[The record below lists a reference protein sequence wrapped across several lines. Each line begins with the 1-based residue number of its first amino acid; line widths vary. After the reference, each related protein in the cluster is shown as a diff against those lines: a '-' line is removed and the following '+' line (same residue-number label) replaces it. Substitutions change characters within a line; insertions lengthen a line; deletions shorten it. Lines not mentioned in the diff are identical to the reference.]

1 MFLLLLVTLVNLY
14 YKPYLTDRDQP
25 LNWLMS
31 HPISKTACA
40 LQGFQCPSDEMCD
53 CEKFCNNGSDY
64 VPFKILDE
72 NDRVYVLNQKLSPG
86 TYCLPKGIGK
96 CNLKTSYHVFSL
108 AGWSCI
114 GINDD
119 IFKKNKKKACKN
131 EEAQDNSLN
140 ILYDYQKNERAADY
154 IENYYEMFQNKLRY
168 GCKCESKSLDNTRMI
183 SIFPFVCLVDYC
195 LRDISNPTPTMG
207 WNGSEC
213 DCGPYV
219 HADSNDK
226 TSPCRTFAT
235 NMQKNVL
242 KGRVDCMTKES
253 FVRQPLI
260 CPTDNGLLAFKEYFM
275 KGNEPQKFVDMIVH

>member
-25 LNWLMS
+25 LNWLLT

-40 LQGFQCPSDEMCD
+40 LQGFQCPSDEMCE
-53 CEKFCNNGSDY
+53 CEKFCSNGSDY
-64 VPFKILDE
+64 VPFKIHNE

-119 IFKKNKKKACKN
+119 IFKKNKKRACQN
-131 EEAQDNSLN
+131 EEAQDNRLN
-140 ILYDYQKNERAADY
+140 ILYDYKKNEKAAES
-154 IENYYEMFQNKLRY
+154 IENYYEMYQNKLRY
-168 GCKCESKSLDNTRMI
+168 GCKCNSKSLDNTRML
-183 SIFPFVCLVDYC
+183 SIFPFVCSVDYC
-195 LRDISNPTPTMG
+195 LRDFSNPTPAMG
-207 WNGSEC
+207 WNGNTC

-219 HADSNDK
+219 HADPNDK
-226 TSPCRTFAT
+226 TSPCRRETSRIE
-235 NMQKNVL
+235 NNIL
-242 KGRVDCMTKES
+242 NGRVNCMTKDS
-253 FVRQPLI
+253 FVKQALI
-260 CPTDNGLLAFKEYFM
+260 CPTDDGLVVFREHIM
-275 KGNEPQKFVDMIVH
+275 KGNEPQNFLEIIIR

>member
-226 TSPCRTFAT
+226 TSPCRTFAST
-235 NMQKNVL
+235 IEKNVL
-242 KGRVDCMTKES
+242 KGRVDCMTKKS
-253 FVRQPLI
+253 FVKQPLI
-260 CPTDNGLLAFKEYFM
+260 CPTDNGLLTFKEYFM

>member
-14 YKPYLTDRDQP
+14 YKPYITDRDQP
-25 LNWLMS
+25 LNWLLS

-40 LQGFQCPSDEMCD
+40 LQGFKCPSDEMCE
-53 CEKFCNNGSDY
+53 CEKFCSNGSDY

-72 NDRVYVLNQKLSPG
+72 TDRVYVLNQKLSPG

-119 IFKKNKKKACKN
+119 IFKKNKKRACQN
-131 EEAQDNSLN
+131 EEAQDNRLN
-140 ILYDYQKNERAADY
+140 ILYDYKKNEKAGDN

-168 GCKCESKSLDNTRMI
+168 GCKCDSKSLDNTRMI
-183 SIFPFVCLVDYC
+183 SIFPFVCSVDYC
-195 LRDISNPTPTMG
+195 LRDIPNPTPGMG
-207 WNGSEC
+207 WDGNKC

-219 HADSNDK
+219 NADRNDE
-226 TSPCRTFAT
+226 TSPCRTINSNIDKFT
-235 NMQKNVL
+235 LNGK
-242 KGRVDCMTKES
+242 VDCMTKES
-253 FVRQPLI
+253 FVKQALI
-260 CPTDNGLLAFKEYFM
+260 CPTEDGLVVFKENILT
-275 KGNEPQKFVDMIVH
+275 GHTPEEFVEKIIA